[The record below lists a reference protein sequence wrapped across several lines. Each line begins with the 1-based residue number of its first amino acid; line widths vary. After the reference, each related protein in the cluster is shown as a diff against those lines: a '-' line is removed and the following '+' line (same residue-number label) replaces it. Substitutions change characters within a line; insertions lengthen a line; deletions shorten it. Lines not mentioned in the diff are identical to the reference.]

1 MPRDLRAGVETHW
14 TTFGHGPRRA
24 LAIHCTLAHAG
35 SWAGL
40 GARLA
45 EQMTLIAFDLP
56 GHGQTAPWEAGMGE
70 VQGLSTAMALDF
82 ATDLA
87 AEAQGEIATGT
98 VDLLGHSFGAT
109 VALRLAVER
118 PDLVRSLVLIEPV
131 LFAVAFAGD
140 PAARDRYEADM
151 SGYVRA
157 MAAGDTVT
165 AAREFTAIW
174 GDGRNWDSLPAAA
187 RAALA
192 RDIPMID
199 AAAPALMEDVA
210 GVLAPGALERIACP
224 VLLLGG
230 SASPAITEAIT
241 EGLAARLP
249 HAARAMIG
257 GAGHM
262 APITHPRQVASE
274 LQRFFD
280 EV

>member
-24 LAIHCTLAHAG
+24 LAIHCSLAHAG

-45 EQMTLIAFDLP
+45 DRMTLVAFDLP
-56 GHGQTAPWEAGMGE
+56 GHGQTAPYEPGMGE
-70 VQGLSTAMALDF
+70 LQGLSTAMALEF

-87 AEAQGEIATGT
+87 ASAPPDRAAGPI
-98 VDLLGHSFGAT
+98 DLIGHSFGAT

-118 PDLVRSLVLIEPV
+118 PELVRSLVLIEPV
-131 LFAVAFAGD
+131 LFAVAFADD
-140 PAARDRYEADM
+140 PGARARHATQM
-151 SGYVRA
+151 SGYARA
-157 MAAGDTVT
+157 MAQGDAVT

-174 GDGRNWDSLPAAA
+174 GDGRNWDSLPETA

-192 RDIPMID
+192 RSIPLIE
-199 AAAPALMEDVA
+199 ASAEALEMDVA

-230 SASPAITEAIT
+230 SASPAITGAIN
-241 EGLAARLP
+241 EGLAARLR

-280 EV
+280 AA

>member
-14 TTFGHGPRRA
+14 TSFGHGPRRA
-24 LAIHCTLAHAG
+24 LAIHCSLAHG
-35 SWAGL
+35 KSWAGL
-40 GARLA
+40 GAQLA
-45 EQMTLIAFDLP
+45 DSMTLVAFDLP
-56 GHGQTAPWEAGMGE
+56 GHGQSAPWRSDMGE
-70 VQGLSTAMALDF
+70 VQGLSTAVALDF

-87 AEAQGEIATGT
+87 AHDKADTPAG

-109 VALRLAVER
+109 VALRLAVEH
-118 PDLVRSLVLIEPV
+118 PELVRSLVLIEPV

-140 PAARDRYEADM
+140 PAARDAYEALM
-151 SGYVRA
+151 SDYARA
-157 MAAGDTVT
+157 VGAGDPEA
-165 AAREFTAIW
+165 AARAFTAIW
-174 GDGRNWDSLPAAA
+174 GDGRDWDSLPAAA

-210 GVLAPGALERIACP
+210 GVLAPGGLERVACP

-230 SASPAITEAIT
+230 STSPGITEAIA
-241 EGLAARLP
+241 EGLATRLP
-249 HAARAMIG
+249 RAERAMIV

-280 EV
+280 AV

>member
-45 EQMTLIAFDLP
+45 ERMTLIAFDLP
-56 GHGQTAPWEAGMGE
+56 GHGQTAPWDAGMGE
-70 VQGLSTAMALDF
+70 VQGLSAAMALDF

-87 AEAQGEIATGT
+87 AEASGEIATGT
-98 VDLLGHSFGAT
+98 VDLMGHSFGAT

-131 LFAVAFAGD
+131 LFAVAFADD
-140 PAARDRYEADM
+140 PGARARYEADM
-151 SGYVRA
+151 SGYARA
-157 MAAGDTVT
+157 LAAGDTVT

-174 GDGRNWDSLPAAA
+174 GDGRDWDALPEAA

-199 AAAPALMEDVA
+199 AAGPALMEDVA

-262 APITHPRQVASE
+262 SPITHPRQVGSE